1 MFGLEKIFNKPPT
14 KTKFADLAAER
25 LRQDLPHLS
34 FTYDEGQFCLRG
46 DNGQTLYLTNFYED
60 FLKSDKA
67 ARADLMS
74 RLAKVAEVPAIP
86 TDFADA
92 RDKLLPVLRY
102 LPGLE
107 LTVLDAMDCGLAEA
121 DTWNMRPF
129 GSILGIG
136 VAFDTETVVQQV
148 GTTVLFDWGI
158 SAHEALA
165 IATDNLRHKA
175 PPAFLQAIPGTY
187 VSQYGDL
194 YDAARILLPELAWQL
209 ELNGNPVAMV
219 PTRECL
225 LITGDKDEAGLA
237 FLMALAKDR
246 MEQTSRH
253 LSPEMFRL
261 EGSEWTSWQPEGSN
275 LNVLRTMRLSHRS
288 GDYDA
293 QKEALCRLFEKKG
306 NDVFVASF
314 QAVKSASGE
323 VLTYSTLSFRL
334 PTVLPQSELVALVDP
349 EAVGKDSNHQPFV
362 VKWETLAEEL
372 GADLV
377 KLPYVLP
384 RYSVLFDP
392 TPDQIARLRL
402 KAVSFS

>member
-14 KTKFADLAAER
+14 KNKFADLATER
-25 LRQDLPHLS
+25 LRQDLPQLS
-34 FTYDEGQFCLRG
+34 FTYDEEQYCLRG
-46 DNGQTLYLTNFYED
+46 DNGQMLYLTNFYED

-86 TDFADA
+86 SDFADA

-107 LTVLDAMDCGLAEA
+107 LTVLDTMDCALSEA
-121 DTWNMRPF
+121 DTWNMRPL
-129 GSILGIG
+129 GSVLGIG

-148 GTTVLFDWGI
+148 GTTALSDWGI
-158 SAHEALA
+158 SADEALA

-175 PPAFLQAIPGTY
+175 PPSFIQAIPGTY

-237 FLMALAKDR
+237 LLMALAKDR
-246 MEQTSRH
+246 MAATSRH

-261 EGSEWTSWQPEGSN
+261 EGSEWTSWQPEGTN
-275 LNVLRTMRLSHRS
+275 LNQLRTVVLSHRS

-293 QKEALCRLFEKKG
+293 QNKALCRLFEKKG
-306 NDVFVASF
+306 NDAYVASF
-314 QAVKSASGE
+314 QAVQKTGGE

-334 PTVLPQSELVALVDP
+334 PTVLPHSELVALVDQ
-349 EAVGKDSNHQPFV
+349 EAIGDDSAHKPLI